1 MSFEKTSV
9 QVAVRIRPIT
19 SEDLVN
25 LPTRFQKS
33 VLSTAPYAPNQVI
46 VAGEKK
52 QYFSYDYVFGP
63 DSTQKDVYDRA
74 VLKLIDKFLEGYN
87 VTILAYGQT
96 SSGKTFTM
104 GTSDND
110 LIDPDDKG
118 IIPRAVSTLFSS
130 MESAQY
136 KTRKF
141 SIKVSFIEIYNEDL
155 IDLLGEGD
163 GESRPQVL
171 IREDSKGNILW
182 SGLQEIKVNSVEE
195 VISTTKFISSGG
207 SSPSPQPDQKSGVR
221 PPSRSNSRLSRRF
234 DEGEWVSVTSKFHF
248 VDLAG
253 SERLKRT
260 SAVGERVKEGFQLIR
275 VFWLW
280 EIDSKLTR
288 LLQDSLG
295 GNAQTL
301 MIACVSPAEYNLV
314 ETVNT
319 LKYANRARNI
329 KNNATIN
336 AEEAGWN
343 DVEHL
348 QTLVMRLRNEIKILK
363 AATGVINSN
372 GTSTNGTTSGRTTPS
387 LNGTTTPS
395 LNGRTTPNLNG
406 RTTPSLNGRETPSFT
421 KRSSTPSFSGI
432 PITSQHSQQLSQQ
445 LSQQQQQQQKNQN
458 INNKDIELLE
468 DQLQQLK
475 RSYIKLSQRY
485 AKTSAELAKH
495 QDNDVNNNNSNVGDR
510 NSLSVIK
517 EVDDDDDDD
526 DELILKDTQ
535 FKEVVEPVIE
545 EYEKSFTS
553 LESELAITKAAL
565 SHSEII
571 LQEQEGKLEFAEQNN
586 EKNKNNIAELTSKIA
601 KYIEMETSME
611 RYIKNLEV
619 KLENLTLEQIKDQE
633 LINEMKLEISQLKSN
648 ESNSEAYIEGLENK
662 LYANEGHAAKL
673 DETITKLEKRLR
685 QRDLEYHELEERL
698 RKAEVDEEKSLLL
711 DDLNR
716 IKNLNEQN
724 FLNSSDIS
732 ILSLNNNN
740 NNDQDLISTLESKFN
755 ELQKTHEKTLQD
767 FEDIKSKYQSC
778 LLEIHEL
785 QNQLTEAK
793 LIQSETIKSTP
804 TTPMSPQTPDSFR
817 LSLPPPTILNRS
829 NNSSTNTL
837 KHKRSKSFS
846 TEIYGDK
853 KDDAHLAVIRK
864 LHNEIQ
870 QLSLLHEDKAQGLDA
885 VKQEFARL
893 EISYR
898 ETIDI
903 VEELR
908 EELKRRD
915 ALAQLEVM
923 SVMTY
928 EHADGIS
935 YYSVNASEVDELD
948 IVHRLREEVEHL
960 KEEQRITMEALSERE
975 KRFIKKND
983 EILRLESNIQELQ
996 EELHRTIEEPKDD
1009 KDVKED
1015 QINELQS
1022 RVKELEQELI
1032 KAQEVQRTEQIDEA
1046 TARLEGTTD
1055 SSKTDSLNDDEET
1068 LTLRRQVEKLQ
1079 YDIESKSHTIAT
1091 LLLPSD
1097 EHQNIIRRLEDELQ
1111 EVREAQRQ
1119 ALKERHNRLST
1130 ISEDVIGEIEQTEN
1144 NEISDNEHDETMIA
1158 LEAEAKELETRLIK
1172 AKEAQHIPTP
1182 RSSYLHIIDP
1192 TKRDIEKL
1200 QEKLLDLQN
1209 ELAHKSETIQDLQ
1222 VEKELVSSLQ
1232 SQLEILKDDIKRKYE
1247 SIEILKKDLVD
1258 KGMLQQK
1265 LREKEAEA
1273 NVLQS
1278 QLLTVKKHD
1287 SEMQDQMKVLQSQL
1301 LKLESGS
1308 DEGLILHTE
1317 LENVRK
1323 ELKESKENEKLAVER
1338 LRVLNAEESKLQ
1350 QDLQRLRQENIVQKE
1365 RINGL
1370 ESQLIQEGHETDKDL
1385 AALKTEL
1392 ELVKESEVAQ
1402 KQKISELENK
1412 LKDSEIEVSSLQS
1425 KIVDMKSKSTEN
1437 FEKIKEYENE
1447 VIQLKNTLNSN
1458 NSQYQQLV
1466 TEIENLRVLE
1476 NEQKQYIET
1485 LENKL
1490 KQDEPAVISMKDELT
1505 QLKSTESQLIST
1517 IQELET
1523 KLTEAEKENEQIQVI
1538 KDEFNMLKELDE
1550 KQKSEIEQLNSQL
1563 KETQSAKDAAIEE
1576 LKNMKEDF
1584 TAQKELVMTLE
1595 SELKNVREEI
1605 TKEKELNADNTKNLE
1620 DLSNMLNATKQQ
1632 QDEEEKK
1639 KRSLED
1645 EVETLKASGETN
1657 DKVVNEL
1664 KTELTN
1670 LKLDME
1676 ARNKFLSEIENKINF
1691 TEKERDQHL
1700 ERVNELTKML
1710 ETKEIEKK
1718 EAILALENK
1727 VSDLQSQL
1735 EQVKESSMV
1744 DQKTVESLEEK
1755 LATLNSQLS
1764 DAKESDEKSA
1774 QKVSE
1779 LEIKLKESNALLS
1792 EKEQSLSD
1800 KNAKYAELEAIIEK
1814 TRAEIE
1820 SSKASEVEKNN
1831 QIKQLEIDLKEA
1843 KDNESQQI
1851 DLINVL
1857 ESQLQEVEKERDDH
1871 IPKIAE
1877 ANSEIDILKE
1887 KCSTLQNEINELHR
1901 DSVLQSYSDVDENVV
1916 EELSNELKKVQEEAR
1931 EQEERAATL
1940 QKKVNKL
1947 QSEKNDQLEI
1957 NAVLAQQIEQ
1967 LQKDL
1972 ESLAEEFTET
1982 ATKQEDNEIQMKER
1996 ISELETALEA
2006 AKNSSVDN
2014 PSLANLAAA
2023 NESLRQTNDDLNQKI
2038 VEAEHRASSLSEKV
2052 KELEN
2057 ENNKSSID
2065 SLKAKIQELEDEKRV
2080 LEQVKESSLEER
2092 QKLDQQIESLMQQ
2105 LQTSGRNGNKTASH
2119 LAELNAKILSL
2130 ENEIS
2135 QAKQKAKEDTSEII
2149 KLSEINEKLEKELN
2163 GSQNTGDDPTQVKL
2177 FRQEATIA
2185 QQNNLIKSLQEKISE
2200 LERQT
2205 EENSGRPIT
2214 PNSADFDAVGGYRT
2228 NTSNNSVDLR
2238 KSAVRSLPLTPP
2250 PNQPLPRVPIANPPP
2265 SPGAPPS
2272 TPPPKIPIPLP
2283 PRPDSRA
2290 GSEEVEKL
2298 HKRIAK
2304 LEGDNSQ
2311 NRQLVDTLEASLND
2325 SEGNLRVA
2333 KKQLQV
2339 LQREKSDLVN
2349 QMKSLKM
2356 QLEDAAAQYE
2366 QAKSSVQQEK
2376 KVIENVLLEE
2386 RRAKEQAEKSKR
2398 ILESR
2403 MEELMAKKS
2412 KFMCF

>member
-1 MSFEKTSV
+1 MSSEKTSV
-9 QVAVRIRPIT
+9 QV
-19 SEDLVN
+19 VN

-74 VLKLIDKFLEGYN
+74 VLKLIDKFLE
-87 VTILAYGQT
+87 
-96 SSGKTFTM
+96 
-104 GTSDND
+104 
-110 LIDPDDKG
+110 DPDDKG

-195 VISTTKFISSGG
+195 VISSHAIFSVTLAQQKFISSGG

-260 SAVGERVKEGFQLIR
+260 SAVGERVKEGISINSGLLALGNVISALGDPNKAKHTTHIPYR
-275 VFWLW
+275 
-280 EIDSKLTR
+280 DSKLTR

-421 KRSSTPSFSGI
+421 KRSSTPSFS
-432 PITSQHSQQLSQQ
+432 
-445 LSQQQQQQQKNQN
+445 
-458 INNKDIELLE
+458 DIELLE

-495 QDNDVNNNNSNVGDR
+495 QDNDVNNNNSNV
-510 NSLSVIK
+510 
-517 EVDDDDDDD
+517 
-526 DELILKDTQ
+526 DTQ

-601 KYIEMETSME
+601 KYVEMETSME

-711 DDLNR
+711 DDLNVR
-716 IKNLNEQN
+716 DKKIFILEQSLESLENELRELKNLNEQN
-724 FLNSSDIS
+724 FLNSK
-732 ILSLNNNN
+732 
-740 NNDQDLISTLESKFN
+740 SKFN

-817 LSLPPPTILNRS
+817 LSLPPTILNRS
-829 NNSSTNTL
+829 NNSSTNAL

-975 KRFIKKND
+975 KGFIKKND

-1350 QDLQRLRQENIVQKE
+1350 QDLQRLRQENIVQEE

-1412 LKDSEIEVSSLQS
+1412 LKDSETEVSSLQS

-1466 TEIENLRVLE
+1466 SEIENLRVLE

-1505 QLKSTESQLIST
+1505 KLKSTESQLIST

-1538 KDEFNMLKELDE
+1538 KDEFNVLKELDE

-1718 EAILALENK
+1718 EAIFALENK

-1851 DLINVL
+1851 DLIHVL